1 MENFRSDA
9 LPIDYES
16 GLLLYPDFGN
26 GVAGSIVRSELSPRH
41 RSRQGGGGGGGGLD
55 AWCLPPLPVF
65 NEVTQCFAQSAS
77 NLSRHLANLVGEYIC
92 AQSAPRKPSVCGAIN
107 LHLNPLQQ

>member
-1 MENFRSDA
+1 
-9 LPIDYES
+9 
-16 GLLLYPDFGN
+16 
-26 GVAGSIVRSELSPRH
+26 
-41 RSRQGGGGGGGGLD
+41 LD

-65 NEVTQCFAQSAS
+65 DEVTQCFAQSAS

-107 LHLNPLQQ
+107 LYLNPLQQDF